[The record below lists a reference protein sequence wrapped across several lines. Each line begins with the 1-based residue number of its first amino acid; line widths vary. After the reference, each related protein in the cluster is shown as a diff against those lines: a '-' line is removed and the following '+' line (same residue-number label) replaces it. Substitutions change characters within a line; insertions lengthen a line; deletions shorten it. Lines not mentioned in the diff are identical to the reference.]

1 MLKVV
6 HKDRTRNGKGELEL
20 VTVYKDTDPRW
31 SDIPYMVVFTRP
43 RYVIDKEHLTALE
56 VNQAL
61 LRRGFKVVRTED
73 LA

>member
-1 MLKVV
+1 MKVV
-6 HKDRTRNGKGELEL
+6 HKDRTRNTNGELEL

-43 RYVIDKEHLTALE
+43 CYVIDKEHLTALE

-61 LRRGFKVVRTED
+61 LRRGFRVVRPED
-73 LA
+73 LKK